1 MNLQERQDAVNGSE
15 RPDEGR
21 TPAGDAV
28 SELAVHVFR
37 LNGLL
42 TAAGDAMA
50 EPAGQTTAR
59 WRVLAAIEDRPLTV
73 AQIARAWQLAR
84 QSVQRVA
91 DLLADD
97 GLAAYEENPNH
108 RRAKLLRIT
117 PAGTVALETIR
128 GAQRVWADRLGEEV
142 GEESLRAVNERL
154 RTVIEALERND
165 SESSAAGSGKAE
177 EP

>member
-1 MNLQERQDAVNGSE
+1 M
-15 RPDEGR
+15 
-21 TPAGDAV
+21 

-73 AQIARAWQLAR
+73 AQIARAWRFAR

-91 DLLADD
+91 DLLVND
-97 GLAAYEENPNH
+97 GLAAYEDNPSH

-117 PAGTVALETIR
+117 PAGTAAMGTIR
-128 GAQRVWADRLGEEV
+128 RTQKVWADQLGEEI
-142 GEESLRAVNERL
+142 GEEDLRAVNERL
-154 RTVIEALERND
+154 RAVIEVLERHV
-165 SESSAAGSGKAE
+165 SEPSGGHVGE
-177 EP
+177 G

>member
-1 MNLQERQDAVNGSE
+1 MTLQGRQDAVNTQRRSG
-15 RPDEGR
+15 GR

-73 AQIARAWQLAR
+73 AQIARAWRLAR

-91 DLLADD
+91 DLLVDD
-97 GLAAYEENPNH
+97 GLAAYEDNPNH

-117 PAGTVALETIR
+117 PAGTAAMETIR
-128 GAQRVWADRLGEEV
+128 HAQKVWADQLGEVV
-142 GEESLRAVNERL
+142 GEEDLRAVNARL
-154 RTVIEALERND
+154 RAVIEVLERQA
-165 SESSAAGSGKAE
+165 SEPVGDRVGE
-177 EP
+177 G